1 MFLNRYLTIYLKG
14 MMMGLADL
22 VPGVSGGTIA
32 LITGIYTEF
41 IETLNHLHPKLLK
54 LWYQK
59 GFSSFWQAVN
69 GSFLICVFGG
79 ILTSVVLFSKLIQW
93 LLANEQVLL
102 FSFFFGVLLASLIV
116 LRKQIPQWNRLHL
129 LLLTS
134 GSIIAYSST
143 QMVPSPTEI
152 NSAYLFFCGFI
163 AISAMILP
171 GLSGA
176 YLLLILGAYGRIL
189 ELVQETIR
197 GISNF
202 GWVDLLPTYGAL
214 LLFVAGIITG
224 LLTFSRVLRWFLH
237 NYPSQCMALLLG
249 LMIGAIHKIWP
260 WQAITETTLQGKT
273 RTFYNA
279 VWPSDYPDDP
289 QWLSVILF
297 VASGVGI
304 LFVLEHFKNRS
315 STP

>member
-1 MFLNRYLTIYLKG
+1 MLLNRYLTIYLKG

-32 LITGIYTEF
+32 LITGVYIEF
-41 IETLNHLHPKLLK
+41 IETLNQLHPRLLK
-54 LWYQK
+54 LLYQK

-79 ILTSVVLFSKLIQW
+79 ILTSIVLFSSLIQW
-93 LLANEQVLL
+93 LLTNEQVLL
-102 FSFFFGVLLASLIV
+102 FSFFFGVLLASLVI
-116 LRKQIPQWNRLHL
+116 LRKQIPQWNRRHL
-129 LLLTS
+129 LYLIT
-134 GSIIAYSST
+134 GIIIAYSST
-143 QMVPSPTEI
+143 QMVPTATEI
-152 NSAYLFFCGFI
+152 DSVYLFFCGFI

-189 ELVQETIR
+189 ELVQEAIR
-197 GISNF
+197 GLSNF
-202 GWVDLLPTYGAL
+202 SLADLLPTYGAL

-224 LLTFSRVLRWFLH
+224 LLTFSRILKWFLH
-237 NYPSQCMALLLG
+237 HYPSQSMALLLG
-249 LMIGAIHKIWP
+249 LMMGAMHKIWP

-273 RTFYNA
+273 RLFYTA

-289 QWLSVILF
+289 QWFSAIL
-297 VASGVGI
+297 VLGSGIGV
-304 LFVLEHFKNRS
+304 LFTLEYFKNRS
-315 STP
+315 SAP